1 MIKNNLI
8 ILLHKQVVKN
18 SFFDMFYDG
27 KTLGQGGSKE
37 FLLKSLIL

>member
-8 ILLHKQVVKN
+8 ILLHKQVVK
-18 SFFDMFYDG
+18 SRPFERFYDG
-27 KTLGQGGSKE
+27 KILGQGGSKE